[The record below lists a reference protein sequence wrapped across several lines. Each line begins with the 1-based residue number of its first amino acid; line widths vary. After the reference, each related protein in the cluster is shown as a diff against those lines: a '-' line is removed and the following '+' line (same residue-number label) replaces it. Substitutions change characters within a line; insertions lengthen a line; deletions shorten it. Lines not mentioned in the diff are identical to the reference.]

1 MLIVIECLIVPSLF
15 FLTVIESHTQAVY
28 NLTSECLWLYITQNV
43 FPSLIHIA
51 LGYMISFGQYN
62 VKQCEA
68 NRSFRCARAIELGF
82 LYFWLRFQLFW
93 PALLSVIHLLFSFG
107 SFIALASFFVVI
119 EFRPFLKLRF
129 CHLNEI
135 CRENRGKHVFSPP
148 FFFSSRGN

>member
-1 MLIVIECLIVPSLF
+1 MIECLIVPSLF

-82 LYFWLRFQLFW
+82 LYFCHLTFLLFPW
-93 PALLSVIHLLFSFG
+93 EEHSFAARSRMRYVEKNLTRLTAENQFGPTHWTENKKNKHLL
-107 SFIALASFFVVI
+107 L
-119 EFRPFLKLRF
+119 
-129 CHLNEI
+129 
-135 CRENRGKHVFSPP
+135 
-148 FFFSSRGN
+148 